1 MKRYLGVVL
10 LMGASLLGQEA
21 PPAPSG
27 DVEQAPAAQEPESE
41 YGGPAILSRGGGPSI
56 GGGGELLRLRPFL
69 TVNGMYDSN
78 LAAASLD
85 QNGQVAY
92 QDGYGVEA
100 MFGVTG
106 AHQFKESVLSLD
118 YRGSLRHYTQRSY
131 YDGFDNSLMLAYERR
146 LTSRTSIMLGETA
159 TRTTRAFGLPM
170 DSYYGA
176 GLFGYDPT
184 WSGLLTNELFDT
196 PTTAL
201 MSRVQLVH
209 QRTARLSFSIGGDG
223 FIVRRRSVALFGAN
237 GYHAT
242 GSLAY
247 RLTRYQTIGVSY
259 TFGHFDFQSRY
270 GQSDMHGVA
279 LNYSARLGRR
289 WEIGLA
295 AGGYRVESQRLTQV
309 PVDPFIAAIL
319 GQAYGVEKFHGVSY
333 LPHLGARIT
342 RSFRHSTATLGYD
355 RTVLAGNGLYTTA
368 GMESAHA
375 GFSWT
380 GIGRVTL
387 QGGAGYSKFSAITQ
401 QIGAYRSYSA
411 SGGFSTRLSRVVSM
425 IGRIDGRNYS
435 IHGAVLKRTY
445 YRATLGFGFT
455 PGEAPLAIW

>member
-1 MKRYLGVVL
+1 
-10 LMGASLLGQEA
+10 MGASLLGQEA

-27 DVEQAPAAQEPESE
+27 DVEPATQEPESE

-69 TVNGMYDSN
+69 TVNGVYDSN
-78 LAAASLD
+78 LGTTSLD
-85 QNGQVAY
+85 QSGKVAY
-92 QDGYGVEA
+92 RDGYGAEA

-106 AHQFKESVLSLD
+106 AHQFKKSVLSLD

-131 YDGFDNSLMLAYERR
+131 YDGFDSSLMLAYDRR
-146 LTSRTSIMLGETA
+146 LTSRTSIQLGETA

-170 DSYYGA
+170 NAYYGA
-176 GLFGYDPT
+176 GMFGNDPT
-184 WSGLLTNELFDT
+184 WSGLVTNELFDT

-201 MSRVQLVH
+201 MSTAGLVH
-209 QRTARLSFSIGGDG
+209 QRTARLSFSISGNG
-223 FIVRRRSVALFGAN
+223 FVVRRRSVALIGSN
-237 GYHAT
+237 GYHAN
-242 GSLAY
+242 GSIAY
-247 RLTRYQTIGVSY
+247 RLTRYQTIGFAY
-259 TFGHFDFQSRY
+259 TFGHFDFQNRY

-295 AGGYRVESQRLTQV
+295 AGGYRVESLRLTQV

-319 GQAYGVEKFHGVSY
+319 GQAYGVEKYHGVSY
-333 LPHLGARIT
+333 LPHFGARIS

-368 GMESAHA
+368 SMESAHA
-375 GFSWT
+375 DFSWT
-380 GIGRVTL
+380 GIRRVAL
-387 QGGAGYSKFSAITQ
+387 QGGASYNKLSGITQ

-425 IGRIDGRNYS
+425 VGRIDGRSYS
-435 IHGAVLKRTY
+435 IHGAALSRTY

-455 PGEAPLAIW
+455 PGDIPLAIW